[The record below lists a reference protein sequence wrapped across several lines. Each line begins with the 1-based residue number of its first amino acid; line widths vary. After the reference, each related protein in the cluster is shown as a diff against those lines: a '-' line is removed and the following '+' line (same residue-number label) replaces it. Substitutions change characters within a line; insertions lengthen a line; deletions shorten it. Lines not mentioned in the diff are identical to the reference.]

1 MNIRNIKFSDVNSF
15 SFSSLRGKRV
25 GDVIHGAMRA
35 ERSRK
40 DANEIRE
47 ADAESIPDN
56 NEEDF
61 YNEDRR
67 SSLGGSSRSETKPRS
82 RLLIANAMS
91 SLTCRI
97 PFAFRPYV
105 VGGGLN
111 YLIN

>member
-1 MNIRNIKFSDVNSF
+1 MTNIRNMKFSDINS
-15 SFSSLRGKRV
+15 SSLSSLHEKRV
-25 GDVIHGAMRA
+25 GDIIRGAMRA

-40 DANEIRE
+40 DVNEIRE
-47 ADAESIPDN
+47 AGAGSIQDN

-67 SSLGGSSRSETKPRS
+67 SSLGGAAESS

-97 PFAFRPYV
+97 PVAFRPYV

>member
-1 MNIRNIKFSDVNSF
+1 
-15 SFSSLRGKRV
+15 
-25 GDVIHGAMRA
+25 MRA

-40 DANEIRE
+40 DVNEIRE
-47 ADAESIPDN
+47 ADAGSIRDN

-67 SSLGGSSRSETKPRS
+67 SSLGGAAEAS
-82 RLLIANAMS
+82 LAFANRKRHVVAHLS
-91 SLTCRI
+91 Y
-97 PFAFRPYV
+97 PPVAFRPYV